1 MTKRIAFLTFLLTFA
16 LSASAQTAA
25 KTFTKAFNTQGK
37 SKISFA
43 LPGQVDLKIWNQP
56 TIRLEIIVG
65 LPSGN
70 SSVVDQLAKVGRY
83 DLLAEE
89 KEDMLVITAPNL
101 GRVVKVKGEELREN
115 VSYIIFVPKD
125 LEIILHGATAV
136 ATVEK
141 K

>member
-1 MTKRIAFLTFLLTFA
+1 MTKRIAILTLLLTFA
-16 LSASAQTAA
+16 LGASAQTAS
-25 KTFTKAFNTQGK
+25 KTFTKAFNTAGK
-37 SKISFA
+37 SKIVFD
-43 LPGQVDLKIWNQP
+43 LPGPVDLKIWNQP
-56 TIRLEIIVG
+56 TIRMEIIVG
-65 LPSGN
+65 LPSGS

-83 DLLAEE
+83 DLAAEE

-115 VSYIIFVPKD
+115 VSYIVFVPKD
-125 LEIILHGATAV
+125 LEITLQSPTAV

>member
-1 MTKRIAFLTFLLTFA
+1 MTKRIAILTILLTFA
-16 LSASAQTAA
+16 LGAIAQTTS
-25 KTFTKAFNTQGK
+25 KTFTKAFNTEGK
-37 SKISFA
+37 SKIVFD
-43 LPGQVDLKIWNQP
+43 LPGPVDLKIWNQP
-56 TIRLEIIVG
+56 TIRMEIVVG
-65 LPSGN
+65 LPSGS

-83 DLLAEE
+83 DLAAEE

-115 VSYIIFVPKD
+115 VSYVVFVPKD
-125 LEIILHGATAV
+125 LEITLQSPTAL